1 MKKNLKVLG
10 LSAICLASII
20 SSSNISYAE
29 DAVSL
34 VSDTKM
40 ENIIGGS
47 DKATSIYI
55 EEKNPVNSS
64 VNTTVLL
71 NGVKIDFKDQAPVVK
86 ENRTLVPFRAVFEA
100 MGADISWDNANRVAR
115 ANKDG
120 VGIAL
125 EIGNKNAL
133 VGTEKVEL
141 DVPAQIINNR
151 TMVPLRFVSEN
162 LGYTVEFDNTDPQ
175 NYIVKISKTQ
185 EQIDKEKEEREKLT
199 QSLKENIFDQFL

>member
-1 MKKNLKVLG
+1 MRKSLKVLG
-10 LSAICLASII
+10 LSAFCFMSMII
-20 SSSNISYAE
+20 APNISYATE
-29 DAVSL
+29 AVSL
-34 VSDTKM
+34 VTEEGSG
-40 ENIIGGS
+40 EIIGQADGP
-47 DKATSIYI
+47 TSIFI
-55 EEKNPVNSS
+55 AEKSNVNIS
-64 VNTTVLL
+64 VLINDVA
-71 NGVKIDFKDQAPVVK
+71 IDFKDQAPIIK

-141 DVPAQIINNR
+141 DVPAQVINNR

-162 LGYTVEFDNTDPQ
+162 LGYTVEFDNQDPK
-175 NYIVKISKTQ
+175 NYIIKISKSQ
-185 EQIDKEKEEREKLT
+185 EQIEKEKEEREKEV
-199 QSLKENIFDQFL
+199 QNLKENIFEQFL